1 MPTKKE
7 PFVAQGDRPEVKID
21 PDKSLADY
29 RVRDLAT
36 IIGSAVLKPKFEK
49 PEFKELKIEKYEKH
63 EKFEHKEIKFEKFEK
78 HEKSEIDVYTFDPTN
93 IPGPDP
99 TGGLTQIIDAV
110 AGLAK
115 RVDQLANQLAELQK
129 RVK

>member
-21 PDKSLADY
+21 PDKSLADFT
-29 RVRDLAT
+29 VRDLPT
-36 IIGSAVLKPKFEK
+36 ILGSSVLKPKFEK
-49 PEFKELKIEKYEKH
+49 PEYKELKIEKLEKYEKH
-63 EKFEHKEIKFEKFEK
+63 EHKDFKFEKFEK
-78 HEKSEIDVYTFDPTN
+78 HEKVEVDLVVFDPTQF
-93 IPGPDP
+93 PGPDP
-99 TGGLTQIIDAV
+99 MGGLTQVIDAV

-115 RVDQLANQLAELQK
+115 RVDQLSNQLAELQK

>member
-49 PEFKELKIEKYEKH
+49 PEFKELK
-63 EKFEHKEIKFEKFEK
+63 FEKFEK

-115 RVDQLANQLAELQK
+115 R
-129 RVK
+129 